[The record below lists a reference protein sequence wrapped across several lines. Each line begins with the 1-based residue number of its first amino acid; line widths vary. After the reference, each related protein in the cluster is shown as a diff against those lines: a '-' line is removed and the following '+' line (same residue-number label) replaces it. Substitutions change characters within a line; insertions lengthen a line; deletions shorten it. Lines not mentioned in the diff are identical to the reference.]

1 MKTMNLQDLKVK
13 SFTTSL
19 NAEKI
24 DTVKGGGRSAKKTFY
39 QLCTA
44 PSVYNES
51 CDSSQE
57 EICK

>member
-1 MKTMNLQDLKVK
+1 MKKLSLQDLKVS

-19 NAEKI
+19 NKLNVK
-24 DTVKGGGRSAKKTFY
+24 TVKGGLMAAKTAY

-51 CDSSQE
+51 CDSTPAE
-57 EICK
+57 VCK